1 MIEPMVDL
9 GQTVRRG
16 EPLARIWP
24 LDRTGVSPET
34 VFAKRDGMLAAR
46 HFPGLVEMG
55 DCLAVLAVVSDA

>member
-9 GQTVRRG
+9 GEAVRKG

-24 LDRTGVSPET
+24 MDRTGIQPQIIT
-34 VFAKRDGMLAAR
+34 ARRDGMLAAR

-55 DCLAVLAVVSDA
+55 DCLAVVAATDNV